1 MSKSMM
7 IVLALLIGV
16 PTAVQAEILRLACR
30 YESGAFTGERL
41 SVTVDLSSST
51 LIWASRGGDHG
62 TERADITEQYIS
74 VPPAGQRLGRRI
86 DRVTGIVSFSFLHE
100 GQATAWDGAFFGHPG
115 LVCQR
120 ATGF

>member
-41 SVTVDLSSST
+41 SVTVDLSAST
-51 LIWASRGGDHG
+51 LIWAERGGDFG

-74 VPPAGQRLGRRI
+74 VPPGQRWGRRI
-86 DRVTGIVSFSFLHE
+86 DRVTGIVSFLLPEE
-100 GQATAWDGAFFGHPG
+100 GQATAWDSTVFGRPG